1 MAPGHT
7 AGSCDGV
14 LAADRGVGFRALI
27 MASEMLSGVAPS
39 ETIWGFLKK
48 LHLKPP
54 CDPALPF
61 PGLHLR
67 EVTADTHLDTHMNVL
82 SSESHVARR
91 PPAEVVSVYVE
102 HRLPETE

>member
-27 MASEMLSGVAPS
+27 MASGMLSDVAPS
-39 ETIWGFLKK
+39 ETVWRFLKR

-54 CDPALPF
+54 CDPALSF

-82 SSESHVARR
+82 SSESHVARH
-91 PPAEVVSVYVE
+91 PPAEVVS
-102 HRLPETE
+102 LCGAPFA